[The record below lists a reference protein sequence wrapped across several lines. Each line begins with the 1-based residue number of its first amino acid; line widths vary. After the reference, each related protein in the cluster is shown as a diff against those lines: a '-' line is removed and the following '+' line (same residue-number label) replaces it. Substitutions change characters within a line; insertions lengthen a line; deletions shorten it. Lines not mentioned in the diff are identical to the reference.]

1 VMTSDKRFMCVPF
14 SRSCCA
20 TGMHFN
26 YFRFIFLLQVEEG
39 SERVRLKVLP
49 ACLLRFSREYLAP
62 ELLENAHA
70 DSSSGGSN
78 SNNDVSLGNHN
89 SSSGALQPPLVAA
102 AAHAADMFAFGVLL
116 HWMHLPDAPAPVPGA
131 LSLPPFLDANLRQLL
146 TSLLEVDPSKRPSAA
161 DAMLHGY
168 FTASFSD
175 RLVASGDLLRQDEK
189 LEAVRALVKQVKYDH
204 RDQVE
209 RISVH
214 RLASTMESSVSGCSR
229 STVLTPDDSSP
240 SSEDGSRNADSS
252 SSSSSNSSGGGLGGS
267 QLVRDVLAHFGARGS
282 SALSPEVLQRGARSR
297 LRVTFEGEGGVDEGG
312 LATEMFRLFFEGV
325 VAPDVGLF
333 EARSG
338 VDLYLPKGGTLTAAE
353 GKALTS
359 VGRAIVK
366 AFYEGKR
373 VGSRF
378 APSFFKYLAHGAA
391 FKHAKRLEPRAL
403 DDFKRYDPEM
413 GASLEWV
420 LTHSGAEDLGLNFE
434 ELPGCEPCPVTDL
447 NKADFVRR
455 KV

>member
-1 VMTSDKRFMCVPF
+1 
-14 SRSCCA
+14 
-20 TGMHFN
+20 
-26 YFRFIFLLQVEEG
+26 
-39 SERVRLKVLP
+39 VRLKVLP

-62 ELLENAHA
+62 ELLTNAQSGS
-70 DSSSGGSN
+70 SSSGRSAN
-78 SNNDVSLGNHN
+78 ES
-89 SSSGALQPPLVAA
+89 LQPPAAAA

-146 TSLLEVDPSKRPSAA
+146 TSLLEVDPLKRPTAA

-204 RDQVE
+204 RDQIE

-214 RLASTMESSVSGCSR
+214 RLASTMESSSSSCPAA
-229 STVLTPDDSSP
+229 TPDDGSRG
-240 SSEDGSRNADSS
+240 SEDGGSNA
-252 SSSSSNSSGGGLGGS
+252 SSSNATTTTTTTSSSAGLGGS

-325 VAPDVGLF
+325 VSPDVGLF

-338 VDLYLPKGGTLTAAE
+338 VDLYLPKAGSLNTE
-353 GKALTS
+353 EVKALTS

-403 DDFKRYDPEM
+403 DDFKRFDPEM

-455 KV
+455 KVLARVL